1 MELVHLDIRSQP
13 VFDTPTRLIGIVTY
27 SQPRCTSMREF
38 FLADRSCILTEQC
51 FMMLSLFIEVSISIG

>member
-27 SQPRCTSMREF
+27 TIPRCTSMRELV
-38 FLADRSCILTEQC
+38 LAN
-51 FMMLSLFIEVSISIG
+51 